1 LIPYPDS
8 VRRFVAATCA
18 LALCTAAALFVVD
31 HSFGRR
37 DLWVALGTTALLA
50 VEYWNGARY
59 RHRRDEGESISHDES
74 LIVAGAFL
82 AGPLALVAA
91 FSLAIAVADTGL
103 GRPRLKV
110 VFNAAKSVVAVSL
123 AMLLLHALGGAD
135 ATTAGAAAAVAAGLT
150 FVVVNDALVAVA
162 IALASG
168 STVRSIL
175 FDDVRGRLLMWTG
188 NLSLGLLAG
197 IAGRNDLSLLV
208 FALAALVALHFSLW
222 GHARARIERDRLHEQ
237 ERLLRAILDAERECV
252 MLVDRDGA
260 ITFANAAGEQLVG
273 QRWRDVVEPAS
284 CPAIDAVV
292 ATGFA
297 GEPTSFEYEIG
308 ERVLDA
314 SVAPIEDEFGDVTSL
329 VAVSRDVTA
338 ERTLEEQLLQSQR
351 LEAVGQLAGGVA
363 HDFNNLLTAISGFS
377 EIALGRLHEPE
388 RARAALEEVR
398 SASDRAAKLTR
409 QLLAFSRRQV
419 MRPTIFDLNAV
430 VDESESLLRRLLGEH
445 IRIVRSLDPDGCLV
459 EADQGQLEQV
469 LMNLSLNARDAMANG
484 GTLRIETERVRRGA
498 AELVLL
504 RVSDNGSG
512 MDPEVA
518 ERAFEPFFTTK
529 GPGKGTGLGLAMVY
543 GIVTQ
548 SGGDIRIETAPG
560 AGTTFEIAL
569 PARSATVPVLALVPL
584 ESSG

>member
-37 DLWVALGTTALLA
+37 DVWVALGTTALLA

-59 RHRRDEGESISHDES
+59 RRRGDEGESISHDES

-91 FSLAIAVADTGL
+91 FALAIAVADAGL
-103 GRPRLKV
+103 AQPRLKV

-123 AMLLLHALGGAD
+123 AMLLLHALGGAA

-150 FVVVNDALVAVA
+150 FVVVNDALVSVV
-162 IALASG
+162 IALASR

-175 FDDVRGRLLMWTG
+175 FDDLRGRVLMWTG

-208 FALAALVALHFSLW
+208 FAVAALVALHFSLSR
-222 GHARARIERDRLHEQ
+222 HARARIERDRLREQ
-237 ERLLRAILDAERECV
+237 ERLLRAILDAEPECV

-273 QRWRDVVEPAS
+273 QRWRDVVEPGS
-284 CPAIDAVV
+284 RPAIDAVM

-297 GEPTSFEYEIG
+297 GEPTSFEYGIG

-377 EIALGRLHEPE
+377 EIALSRLDEPE
-388 RARAALEEVR
+388 RARAALEQIR
-398 SASDRAAKLTR
+398 GAGDRAAKLTR
-409 QLLAFSRRQV
+409 QLLAFSRRHV
-419 MRPTIFDLNAV
+419 MRPTIFDLNVV
-430 VDESESLLRRLLGEH
+430 VDESESLLSRLLGEH

-469 LMNLSLNARDAMANG
+469 LMNLSLNARDAMGDG
-484 GTLRIETERVRRGA
+484 GTLLVETERVRRGDT
-498 AELVLL
+498 ELVLL

-512 MDPEVA
+512 MEPEVA
-518 ERAFEPFFTTK
+518 ERVFEPFFTTK

-543 GIVTQ
+543 GTVTQ
-548 SGGDIRIETAPG
+548 SGGEIRIETAPG
-560 AGTTFEIAL
+560 AGTTFEISL
-569 PARSATVPVLALVPL
+569 PARTGTRLSVARAAL